1 MVLLNNLIYL
11 TMLHNFFG
19 PSEYIE
25 MLEEMLNRSEVKLE
39 GTNEFKGDIFFKHL
53 CGFILFGFTY

>member
-1 MVLLNNLIYL
+1 
-11 TMLHNFFG
+11 MLHNFFG

-25 MLEEMLNRSEVKLE
+25 MLEEMLNRSEIKLE
-39 GTNEFKGDIFFKHL
+39 GTNEFKVDIFFKHL